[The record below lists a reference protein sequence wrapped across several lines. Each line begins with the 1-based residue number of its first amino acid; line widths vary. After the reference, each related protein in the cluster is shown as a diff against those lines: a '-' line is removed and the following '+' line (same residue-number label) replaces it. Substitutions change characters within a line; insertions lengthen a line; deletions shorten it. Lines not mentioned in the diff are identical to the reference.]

1 MILEFGIQCGDVGAQ
16 LKARHGSASDKLQLQ
31 DMNLYK
37 AKWIFLWILVILG
50 TSCRS
55 TDLED
60 AVDSGLPITKEKWSL
75 GSSSSVSASQQTVMD
90 LLLLPEE
97 AVQLIQR
104 GFEKNPDVA
113 GAQARLEQAFALWKQ
128 SRWSLMPSVDLQYSL
143 ARTKQ
148 NFIGLP
154 IPGAQN
160 EVLSTQFQSNGLGLF
175 ANWELDLWG
184 RMRAVKASDRAGLK
198 AAEYDWQFYL
208 LSLSSQIAKAWAD
221 AVIDERQWR
230 LAEERA
236 TQLERVVERVKDRY
250 GNGLETSRGLDT
262 TTFDWLNAQQEA
274 TQRRQRVETSRRIL
288 EALVGNFPHGAESL
302 LGTLPVFDTGVP
314 SGLPSELLE
323 RRPDLLA
330 ASAKVEASRQR
341 LQATERELFPRI
353 SLTGSLGTSSPE
365 LQEVLSPDYSIWQL
379 AGNVTQPLFSR
390 GLIRGRI
397 ALRKAAAKEELAKY
411 QSLIL
416 SAFKEVSVAL
426 QADVLL
432 REQLG
437 QSDKML
443 VIAKRDQNQA
453 EQDFSRGLTGLHQVV
468 QSRQK
473 RLTQE
478 IQSYEM
484 KRQVFQN
491 RVDLLMA
498 LGGGWESPV
507 LETVS
512 SLPKKDLLN

>member
-1 MILEFGIQCGDVGAQ
+1 MFV
-16 LKARHGSASDKLQLQ
+16 
-31 DMNLYK
+31 
-37 AKWIFLWILVILG
+37 G

-55 TDLED
+55 THLEE
-60 AVDSGLPITKEKWSL
+60 AVDPSLPLAEEKWNL
-75 GSSSSVSASQQTVMD
+75 GSLSSASQQTVMD
-90 LLLLPEE
+90 LLLLPKE
-97 AVQLIQR
+97 AVDLIQQ
-104 GFEKNPDVA
+104 GLEKNPNVA

-128 SRWSLMPSVDLQYSL
+128 SRWSLMPSVDLQYSQ

-154 IPGAQN
+154 IPGADN
-160 EVLSTQFQSNGLGLF
+160 KVLSTQFQSSGLGFF

-184 RMRAVKASDRAGLK
+184 RIRAVKASDRAGLK

-208 LSLSSQIAKAWAD
+208 MSLSSQIAKAWAD
-221 AVIDERQWR
+221 AVTDEHQWR

-236 TQLERVVERVKDRY
+236 MQIERVVGRVKDRY
-250 GNGLETSRGLDT
+250 ANGLETSSGLDT
-262 TTFDWLNAQQEA
+262 TMLDWLNAQQEA
-274 TQRRQRVETSRRIL
+274 TQRRQHVETSRRIL
-288 EALVGNFPHGAESL
+288 QALVGDFPSGKELLPGA
-302 LGTLPVFDTGVP
+302 LPIYDTGIP
-314 SGLPSELLE
+314 SGLQSELLE

-330 ASAKVEASRQR
+330 ASAKVEGSRQR

-365 LQEVLSPDYSIWQL
+365 LQEVLSPNYSVWQL
-379 AGNVTQPLFSR
+379 AGNATQPLFSR

-397 ALRKAAAKEELAKY
+397 AWRKAAAQEEIAKY
-411 QSLIL
+411 QSLVL
-416 SAFKEVSVAL
+416 SAFKEVEVAL

-437 QSDKML
+437 RSDKML
-443 VIAKRDQNQA
+443 RIAKRDQNQA
-453 EQDFSRGLTGLHQVV
+453 EQDFSKGLAGLHQVV

-473 RLTQE
+473 RLTHE
-478 IQSYEM
+478 IQCYEM
-484 KRQVFQN
+484 KLQVFQN

-498 LGGGWESPV
+498 LGGGWEKPI

-512 SLPKKDLLN
+512 SLTEKDLLN

>member
-1 MILEFGIQCGDVGAQ
+1 M
-16 LKARHGSASDKLQLQ
+16 
-31 DMNLYK
+31 
-37 AKWIFLWILVILG
+37 
-50 TSCRS
+50 
-55 TDLED
+55 
-60 AVDSGLPITKEKWSL
+60 
-75 GSSSSVSASQQTVMD
+75 
-90 LLLLPEE
+90 
-97 AVQLIQR
+97 
-104 GFEKNPDVA
+104 
-113 GAQARLEQAFALWKQ
+113 
-128 SRWSLMPSVDLQYSL
+128 
-143 ARTKQ
+143 
-148 NFIGLP
+148 
-154 IPGAQN
+154 
-160 EVLSTQFQSNGLGLF
+160 
-175 ANWELDLWG
+175 
-184 RMRAVKASDRAGLK
+184 
-198 AAEYDWQFYL
+198 
-208 LSLSSQIAKAWAD
+208 
-221 AVIDERQWR
+221 IDERQWR

-236 TQLERVVERVKDRY
+236 LQIEKVVGRVKDRY
-250 GNGLETSRGLDT
+250 ANGLETSRGLDT
-262 TTFDWLNAQQEA
+262 TTLDWLNAQQEA

-288 EALVGNFPHGAESL
+288 QALVGDFPTGAASL
-302 LGTLPVFDTGVP
+302 LGALPVYDTGVP

-330 ASAKVEASRQR
+330 ASAKVEGSKQR
-341 LQATERELFPRI
+341 LRATERELFPRI

-379 AGNVTQPLFSR
+379 AGNATQPLFSR

-397 ALRKAAAKEELAKY
+397 AWRKAAAQEELAKY

-416 SAFKEVSVAL
+416 SAFKEVALAL

-453 EQDFSRGLTGLHQVV
+453 EQDFSKGLAGLHQVV

-498 LGGGWESPV
+498 LGGGWESPI

-512 SLPKKDLLN
+512 SLPVKDLLH